1 MAFFW
6 YNYKNMHYNKINEL
20 YKVKV
25 FIMTHNYDY
34 IDFIQTFVFNGKSDL
49 KNNSTFAFGNVARF
63 NFDNYLSDSFF
74 YAMQENAEAYHKE
87 VESSNF
93 DKDEYNREQMER
105 LYLFKQK
112 DGGKILLSVYLPEGE
127 QGRFIVSGTMPKDSF
142 EHFCETWNR
151 VNSDFPINKNIV
163 TECTK
168 EVLNSCRYKDNN
180 GFYLDDL
187 PSLVSAY
194 PTPNRNLVDF
204 EKRTFYEN
212 VPVEFVKFTYP
223 DTNHVFLHVASGNK
237 LTTMVDRCSDMYN
250 MEVFHVNKE
259 TGTVDGHVV
268 VPVKGLTTEYE
279 HRSTDEKGNDDY
291 RYSADFSYCLKLE
304 GASFSV
310 PNDAFPLK
318 GKLNTERG
326 EVSVLLDKD
335 SFKTFF
341 TNGSKEE
348 ILLCSLVTGL
358 EIDAKQLRKAT
369 DLSLQNG
376 IDANR
381 VDRLLTHIDVL
392 SLRTDATKEFA
403 LSLKASLKLKK
414 VKSIQENLE
423 NER

>member
-1 MAFFW
+1 M
-6 YNYKNMHYNKINEL
+6 
-20 YKVKV
+20 V
-25 FIMTHNYDY
+25 FIMVHDYDY
-34 IDFIQTFVFNGKSDL
+34 IDFIQTFAFNGKSDL

-63 NFDNYLSDSFF
+63 NFDNYLSDGFF

-105 LYLFKQK
+105 LYLFEQK

-127 QGRFIVSGTMPKDSF
+127 QGQFVVAGTMPKDSF

-151 VNSDFPINKNIV
+151 VNSDFPINKDIV

-168 EVLNSCRYKDNN
+168 EALSSYRYKDND

-187 PSLVSAY
+187 PSLLSAY
-194 PTPNRNLVDF
+194 PTPNRGLDDF

-212 VPVEFVKFTYP
+212 VPVEFAKFTYP
-223 DTNHVFLHVASGNK
+223 ETNHVFLHVASGNK
-237 LTTMVDRCSDMYN
+237 LTTMVDSRRYSDMYD
-250 MEVFHVNKE
+250 MEVFHVDKE
-259 TGTVDGHVV
+259 TGTVDGRVV
-268 VPVKGLTTEYE
+268 VPVKGLTAEYE

-291 RYSADFSYCLKLE
+291 RFGADFSYCLKLE

-318 GKLNTERG
+318 GKLDTERG

-358 EIDAKQLRKAT
+358 EIDAKQLREST
-369 DLSLQNG
+369 NHSLERG
-376 IDANR
+376 MDFRRAESLMS
-381 VDRLLTHIDVL
+381 RLEVI
-392 SLRTDATKEFA
+392 SLCTDAAKEYA
-403 LSLKASLKLKK
+403 LSLKASLKPKR
-414 VKSIQENLE
+414 VKSNQENLE

>member
-1 MAFFW
+1 M
-6 YNYKNMHYNKINEL
+6 
-20 YKVKV
+20 
-25 FIMTHNYDY
+25 FIMIHDYDY
-34 IDFIQTFVFNGKSDL
+34 IDFIQTFAFNGKSDL

-105 LYLFKQK
+105 LYLFEQK

-151 VNSDFPINKNIV
+151 VNSDFPINKDIV

-237 LTTMVDRCSDMYN
+237 LTTMVDSRRYSDMYD
-250 MEVFHVNKE
+250 MEVFHVDKE
-259 TGTVDGHVV
+259 TGTVDGRVV
-268 VPVKGLTTEYE
+268 VPVKGLTAEYE

-318 GKLNTERG
+318 GKLDTERG
-326 EVSVLLDKD
+326 SITVLLDKD
-335 SFKTFF
+335 NFKTFF

-358 EIDAKQLRKAT
+358 EIDAKQLREST
-369 DLSLQNG
+369 NNSLERGMDSRQ
-376 IDANR
+376 AESLKS
-381 VDRLLTHIDVL
+381 RLDVI
-392 SLRTDATKEFA
+392 SLCTAAAKEYA
-403 LSLKASLKLKK
+403 LSLKSSLKPKTK
-414 VKSIQENLE
+414 VLLDNDLE